1 VVEKILIGELTH
13 YYQKIGVAVVE
24 FQERLSKGDRI
35 EMEGK
40 NNKIGADSNLNAT
53 KFMLI

>member
-40 NNKIGADSNLNAT
+40 NNKIDADSNLNAT
-53 KFMLI
+53 KLC